1 MLETLADLVGPFEA
15 AARVGGPL
23 PRIRAADRLARE
35 LTGQQLCTA
44 MVFDRQAMTVQR
56 IFSSR
61 PSEYPVGGRKPK
73 RDTDWGRQVLLE
85 GRRFEGE
92 GETAIRACFADHGVI
107 LGLGL
112 RSVVN
117 LPILV
122 GGGCVGTLNLLWP
135 EGTLDPAH
143 IATARLLALLA
154 APDWTTG
161 RGFAGQDLTT
171 AA

>member
-1 MLETLADLVGPFEA
+1 MPEILSSVTSAFEEA
-15 AARVGGPL
+15 ARDDGPL

-35 LTGQQLCTA
+35 LTGQRLCTA

-73 RDTDWGRQVLLE
+73 GDTNWGQQVLLQ

-92 GETAIRACFADHGVI
+92 GEAAIRAHFADHEVI
-107 LGLGL
+107 LSLGL
-112 RSVVN
+112 RSIVN

-122 GGGCVGTLNLLWP
+122 GGTCVGTLNLLWP
-135 EGTLDPAH
+135 EETLNSGH
-143 IATARLLALLA
+143 IATARLLALLV
-154 APDWTTG
+154 APDWIT
-161 RGFAGQDLTT
+161 GQDFMGQDAN
-171 AA
+171 AAT

>member
-1 MLETLADLVGPFEA
+1 MPETLARLTSAFEEA
-15 AARVGGPL
+15 ARDDGPL

-73 RDTDWGRQVLLE
+73 RDTEWGREVLLE

-92 GETAIRACFADHGVI
+92 GEAAIRAHFADHDVI

-112 RSVVN
+112 RSIVN
-117 LPILV
+117 IPILA
-122 GGGCVGTLNLLWP
+122 GGACVGTLNLLWLN
-135 EGTLDPAH
+135 GTLQSEH

-154 APDWTTG
+154 APDWII
-161 RGFAGQDLTT
+161 GQGLVEQDATLL
-171 AA
+171 A